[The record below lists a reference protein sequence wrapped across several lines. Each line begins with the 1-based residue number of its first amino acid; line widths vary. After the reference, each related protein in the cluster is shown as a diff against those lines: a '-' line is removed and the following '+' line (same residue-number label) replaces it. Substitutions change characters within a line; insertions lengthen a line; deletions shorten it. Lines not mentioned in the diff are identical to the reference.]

1 MERVEESI
9 RGKRVA
15 VVYGVPQLP
24 LPTTGS
30 RWARSRQLHRF
41 ARAHGAS
48 HLLRVRDASGE
59 ADVWWAGRAGVSFA
73 AAIEAWAETQPDVR
87 DDVVVVPLDKR
98 IYGAELE
105 EGLVEQEYVL
115 GPARLSE
122 MMAEWRQRTV
132 RTFAAGDMG
141 SALDG
146 KTPVETVPFD
156 LRARR
161 FRSVSAA
168 LTAAGLFAPAQVA
181 AAAVLAAVAAVP
193 ELDDIV
199 GKYWSDADADAEAA
213 VQEHAAML
221 EGSYDAARVL
231 RGLADVGWHDAALLM
246 HRDGLAE
253 MRFEDIFEVSFT
265 GRSAGFPKAAAEYA
279 AAHSATF
286 DVSGEGWVVR
296 RPVFWG
302 GAERR
307 SVEGFRSRRLAQVL
321 HVVAKAARAEVKESR
336 GIPAGP
342 TEERRYALRIAAAT
356 PRDLAFL
363 ADALAGRP
371 FGLSHA
377 RCTFA
382 GYLASACEIE
392 LVTKGMAG

>member
-9 RGKRVA
+9 GGKRVA
-15 VVYGVPQLP
+15 VVYGAPQLP

-41 ARAHGAS
+41 ARTHGAS

-98 IYGAELE
+98 IYAAELE
-105 EGLVEQEYVL
+105 DRLVEQEYVL
-115 GPARLSE
+115 GAARLTE

-132 RTFAAGDMG
+132 RTFAAGEMG
-141 SALDG
+141 SALEG
-146 KTPVETVPFD
+146 VTPEAVPFD

-161 FRSVSAA
+161 FRAVPAA

-181 AAAVLAAVAAVP
+181 AAALVAAAAAVP
-193 ELDDIV
+193 EFDGVLRE
-199 GKYWSDADADAEAA
+199 YWSDADQVAEAGA
-213 VQEHAAML
+213 QEHAAAL
-221 EGSYDAARVL
+221 EGSYGAASVL

-253 MRFEDIFEVSFT
+253 MRFEDLYEVSFS
-265 GRSAGFPKAAAEYA
+265 GRSAAGFPEAAAEYA

-286 DVSGEGWVVR
+286 DVSGERWIVR

-307 SVEGFRSRRLAQVL
+307 SVEGFRSRRLAQDL
-321 HVVAKAARAEVKESR
+321 HVVANAARAEVKASP
-336 GIPAGP
+336 GISAGP

-371 FGLSHA
+371 FGLNHA

-382 GYLASACEIE
+382 GYLASVCEIG
-392 LVTKGMAG
+392 LVTKGMAE